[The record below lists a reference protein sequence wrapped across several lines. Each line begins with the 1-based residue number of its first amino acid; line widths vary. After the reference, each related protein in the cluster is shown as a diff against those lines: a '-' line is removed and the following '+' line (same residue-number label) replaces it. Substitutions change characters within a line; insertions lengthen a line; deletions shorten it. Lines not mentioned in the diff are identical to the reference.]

1 MPSRCEPALNAC
13 RDHKT
18 NHELDVVVTADT
30 PQTGGRILA
39 IGEVK
44 ATRSPVGLNQLERLA
59 HIRTLLPPAMTPT
72 PARLLLFARNG
83 FTRELTGAAAAFD
96 DVELIDLNRLYACS

>member
-1 MPSRCEPALNAC
+1 M
-13 RDHKT
+13 
-18 NHELDVVVTADT
+18 VVTADT

-44 ATRSPVGLNQLERLA
+44 ATRSPVGRNQLEPLA
-59 HIRTLLPPAMTPT
+59 HIRTLLPAVMTPT

-83 FTRELTGAAAAFD
+83 FTPELTAAAAAFD
-96 DVELIDLNRLYACS
+96 DLELIDLNRLYAGS